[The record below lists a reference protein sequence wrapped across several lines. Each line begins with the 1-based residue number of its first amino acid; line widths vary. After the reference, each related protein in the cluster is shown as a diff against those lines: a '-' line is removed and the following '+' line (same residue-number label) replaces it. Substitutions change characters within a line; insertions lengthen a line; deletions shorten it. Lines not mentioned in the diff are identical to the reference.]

1 LEERG
6 RRRRRAEEEHKR
18 KNKGEKKALTPA
30 RGGGQNWI
38 FFFVVYSVAQCFT
51 ACLSRRCVFFLL
63 SFARAFFA
71 QLSYHSIYP
80 RTTDV
85 CFVRLKSHWQQCGF
99 YLLLFFFFC
108 GLFFCSRRWWG
119 DLRKKEQVRMKHST
133 ALHFIV
139 FLLLLYLFVGGV
151 LCSVVFPVVHFNFF
165 SFSFTSLLSYIASLS
180 DRNCYLLLFQC
191 SFVVY
196 NNGIVSTLFSL
207 PPFLHE
213 IVKSTGA
220 RGCGRDF
227 FSASFT
233 LHVSCPVLW
242 VCLVDPEDDIQEVR
256 PETQKKEGGEREKE
270 WKRLQII

>member
-1 LEERG
+1 MFYRL
-6 RRRRRAEEEHKR
+6 
-18 KNKGEKKALTPA
+18 PFS
-30 RGGGQNWI
+30 QVCI
-38 FFFVVYSVAQCFT
+38 FSFVFCSC
-51 ACLSRRCVFFLL
+51 
-63 SFARAFFA
+63 
-71 QLSYHSIYP
+71 
-80 RTTDV
+80 
-85 CFVRLKSHWQQCGF
+85 
-99 YLLLFFFFC
+99 FFC
-108 GLFFCSRRWWG
+108 AAVLPLYLSTHHRRLFCSFEKPLAAVWVLFIVVF
-119 DLRKKEQVRMKHST
+119 LRLRFVFLFASVVGGPKKKKEQVRMKHST